1 MDVLMLSRLQ
11 FASTAF
17 FHFLF
22 VPLTLGLA
30 VMIAIME
37 TIYVKTGDEDY
48 KRMAQFWGK
57 LFIINFMVGIVT
69 GITLEFQF
77 GTNWSNYSIFV
88 GDIFGALLAIEAS
101 AAFYLESTFIAVWIF
116 GWNRISPKLHAA
128 SIWIV
133 AIASN
138 ISAFWILAA
147 NSWMQH
153 PVGYEIRNGRAELT
167 DFIAVITQKYVF
179 NEFVHMLSAAYILGA
194 VFIIGVSAFHIM
206 RKNEEQLFRKSLKIG
221 VYFLLIFSMV
231 EIVQGHMNGA
241 VVAEYQP
248 TKLAAME
255 ALWET
260 QESAPQTLI
269 LWPDE
274 KNERNYFEF
283 LKAPGALSLLA
294 YHDSKATVKGL
305 KEWPKEE
312 RPPVLITFLA
322 FRIMVAL
329 GFLFPV
335 IGVLGFL
342 LLRKN
347 KLFEKFPVLHWALVA
362 AIPLP
367 YIAIECGW
375 CLAEVGRQP
384 WIVYGLMKTSDA
396 VSSIDISQVA
406 VSFAG
411 FMVLYSIIGAI
422 DFYLLYKYAKKGPGP
437 ADAASGKE
445 EG

>member
-22 VPLTLGLA
+22 VPLTLGLSL
-30 VMIAIME
+30 MIAIME

-48 KRMAQFWGK
+48 KRMAKFWGK
-57 LFIINFMVGIVT
+57 LFIINFMVGVVT

-77 GTNWSNYSIFV
+77 GTNWSNYSAYV
-88 GDIFGALLAIEAS
+88 GDIFGSLLAIEAS

-116 GWNRISPKLHAA
+116 GWNRVSPKLHLA

-138 ISAFWILAA
+138 ISAFWILTA
-147 NSWMQH
+147 NAWMQH

-167 DFIAVITQKYVF
+167 DFMEIITQRYAF
-179 NEFVHMLSAAYILGA
+179 NELVHTLSAAYILGA
-194 VFIIGVSAFHIM
+194 LFIIGVSAYHIM
-206 RKNEEQLFRKSLKIG
+206 RKNEEEFFRKSLRIG
-221 VYFLLIFSMV
+221 VYFALIFSMV
-231 EIVQGHMNGA
+231 EIVQGHVNGA
-241 VVAEYQP
+241 VVAEHQP

-260 QESAPQTLI
+260 TESAPQTLV
-269 LWPDE
+269 LLPDE
-274 KNERNYFEF
+274 KNEKNYFEF
-283 LKAPGALSLLA
+283 IKLPGALSLLA
-294 YHDSKATVKGL
+294 FHDSKATVKGL
-305 KEWPKEE
+305 KEWPEEE

-322 FRIMVAL
+322 FRIMVGL
-329 GFLFPV
+329 GFMFPV
-335 IGVLGFL
+335 IGVLGLL

-347 KLFEKFPVLHWALVA
+347 KLFERFPILHWALIA

-367 YIAIECGW
+367 YLAIECGW

-396 VSSIDISQVA
+396 VSSIDVSQVA
-406 VSFAG
+406 MTFGG
-411 FMVLYSIIGAI
+411 FMVLYTIIGAI
-422 DFYLLYKYAKKGPGP
+422 DFFLLFKYAKKGPVP
-437 ADAASGKE
+437 AEAVSGKE